1 MPDYGHSLLFGT
13 FITPINRPAQQPV
26 ELAVLGEDLGFDL
39 VTFQDHPYQPAFLDT
54 WTLLA
59 WVAARTKRVHVSAN
73 VLNLPLRPP
82 AVMARAAAS
91 LDLLSGGRF
100 ELGLGAGGFW
110 DGVAAMGGR
119 RLTPGQAVDAL
130 SEAID
135 VIRGVWDQDDRAR
148 LEVDGE
154 YYRVSGAKRGPAPAH
169 DIPIWLGA
177 YKPRMLR
184 LTGRKA
190 DGWLPALAY
199 FKPGELREANKTID
213 AAAEEAGR
221 DPRQIRRL
229 LNVGGRF
236 SAAPGGMLDGPAK
249 QWVEDLL
256 PLVLEDGIS
265 AFILTSDDPET
276 MRRFAIEVVP
286 RLRERVA
293 AERRAGVI
301 TEGTVRGSAALGK
314 RRAGIDYDAIP
325 ASLRAGAVEPGD
337 ADHRRLSSVY
347 MRGGS
352 PGLVLRPRTVNE
364 VVAAVAFARANREVP
379 LGVRSGGHGISG
391 RSTNDGGIVIDLKR
405 LNQIE
410 VLDQVTRRVQIGPG
424 ARWLDVAKALE
435 PRGWAI
441 TSGDYGGVGVGGLAT
456 AGGIGW
462 FSREHGL
469 TIDHLRAVEIVLADG
484 SVVPA
489 SGDENPDL
497 FWAVRGAGS
506 NFGIV
511 TSFEFEAAE
520 LGHDVGWAQLTFQ
533 ANDTAA
539 FLLGWGAAMEAA
551 PRDVTTSIAMG
562 GTRPGQPLFAQLMGV
577 VDSDDPDTV
586 IERLQPIAQVASLV
600 DQRVQLMP
608 YSGVMAHLVE
618 EGDQHGQGEPH
629 MRSGLLQHLTPEFA
643 EAAARVLATG
653 AVYLFSLRSVGGAV
667 SDIGPDATAY
677 GDRSA
682 NFLVVALGSNEAR
695 LDEAWAELRGF
706 FRGLYISFETSLAPG
721 RLERAWPD
729 GRLDRLRMLKGR
741 YDPSNLF
748 RDNFNVVPSP
758 LESLR
763 A

>member
-1 MPDYGHSLLFGT
+1 MPDYGHPLLFGT
-13 FITPINRPAQQPV
+13 FITPINGPAQQPV
-26 ELAVLGEDLGFDL
+26 ELAVLAEDLGFDL

-59 WVAARTKRVHVSAN
+59 WVAARTERVHVSAN

-100 ELGLGAGGFW
+100 DLGLGAGGFW

-135 VIRGVWDQDDRAR
+135 VIRGVWDPGDRAR
-148 LEVDGE
+148 FEVDGE

-169 DIPIWLGA
+169 NIPIWLGA

-190 DGWLPALAY
+190 DGWLPSLGY
-199 FKPGELREANKTID
+199 FKPGDLRDANATID

-236 SAAPGGMLDGPAK
+236 SRARGGMLDGPAE

-256 PLVLEDGIS
+256 PLVLEEGIGT
-265 AFILTSDDPET
+265 FILTSDDPAT
-276 MRRFAIEVVP
+276 MRRFATEVVP
-286 RLRERVA
+286 GLRERVA
-293 AERRAGVI
+293 AERGAGRAGGIV
-301 TEGTVRGSAALGK
+301 EGPVRGSAALGK
-314 RRAGIDYDAIP
+314 RRDGIDYDGIP
-325 ASLRAGAVEPGD
+325 VSLRAGAVEPGD
-337 ADHRRLSSVY
+337 ADHRRVNSGY

-352 PGLVLRPRTVNE
+352 PGLVLRPGTVDE

-405 LNQIE
+405 LNAIE
-410 VLDQVTRRVQIGPG
+410 VLNQSTRRVRIGPG
-424 ARWLDVAKALE
+424 ARWLDVASALE
-435 PRGWAI
+435 PHGWVI

-469 TIDHLRAVEIVLADG
+469 TIDHLRAVKIVLADG
-484 SVVPA
+484 SVVRA
-489 SGDENPDL
+489 SDDENPEL
-497 FWAVRGAGS
+497 FWAVRGAGA

-511 TSFEFEAAE
+511 TAFEFEAAE
-520 LGHDVGWAQLTFQ
+520 LGHDVGWAQLAFQ
-533 ANDTAA
+533 VSDTAA
-539 FLLGWGAAMEAA
+539 FLEGWGAAMEAA
-551 PRDVTTSIAMG
+551 PRDVTTEIVMG
-562 GTRPGQPLFAQLMGV
+562 GPRPGQPLFAQLTGV

-586 IERLQPIAQVASLV
+586 IERLRPIAQVAPLV
-600 DQRVQLMP
+600 DQSVQLIP
-608 YSGVMAHLVE
+608 YSRVMANFVQ
-618 EGDQHGQGEPH
+618 EGDQHGKGEPH
-629 MRSGLLQHLTPEFA
+629 MRSGLIEHLTPEFA
-643 EAAARVLATG
+643 QAAAKALATG
-653 AVYLFSLRSVGGAV
+653 ALYLFSLRSVGAAV

-682 NFLVVALGSNEAR
+682 NFMVVALGSNDAR
-695 LDEAWAELRGF
+695 LDQTWAKLRGF
-706 FRGLYISFETSLAPG
+706 FRGIYASFDTSLAPE

-729 GRLDRLRMLKGR
+729 GRLDRLRTLKGK

-748 RDNFNVVPSP
+748 RDNFNVVP
-758 LESLR
+758 
-763 A
+763 AA